1 MKKHTIA
8 LTAACAGLVS
18 SLSAQSLYDLA
29 PEDSTTESLP
39 LTFTAGFNVGFDNN
53 PTPIVNNDDESLY
66 GQAYVG
72 GAFLNQSPQT
82 TLSAGAQVGVIH
94 YFDNLDFRGQNVDD
108 TAYTASLYLN
118 WTHRVSERLRFV
130 SQNSITYE
138 LEPDYSVG
146 FQAQRQVG
154 NYLRWYSDNAVGYR
168 WSERLATYTGVRF
181 DGLTFDD
188 FNAGDRL
195 IVMFY
200 NDLRYQVSERTVAT
214 LKYRYQDVD
223 AASPIPDSEN
233 HFILAGLEH
242 RFSPNSTAVI
252 LGGLQIREVDSGAN
266 LVGRDGTS
274 PYLEA
279 SLRTRV
285 NQQFSLRSY
294 ARYGVEDW
302 SRGIQFPNIPTLAV
316 YGGVETFR
324 LGVTGNY
331 QVSEQVTLSG
341 GVNLAFMDFEDQQ
354 TVVGPSSL
362 SEELVNFFIGIDYMV
377 NDNLSLNARYNLE
390 DLSSDANRNYDR
402 NRFSVGAST
411 TF

>member
-1 MKKHTIA
+1 M
-8 LTAACAGLVS
+8 
-18 SLSAQSLYDLA
+18 
-29 PEDSTTESLP
+29 
-39 LTFTAGFNVGFDNN
+39 
-53 PTPIVNNDDESLY
+53 
-66 GQAYVG
+66 
-72 GAFLNQSPQT
+72 
-82 TLSAGAQVGVIH
+82 
-94 YFDNLDFRGQNVDD
+94 
-108 TAYTASLYLN
+108 
-118 WTHRVSERLRFV
+118 
-130 SQNSITYE
+130 
-138 LEPDYSVG
+138 
-146 FQAQRQVG
+146 
-154 NYLRWYSDNAVGYR
+154 
-168 WSERLATYTGVRF
+168 
-181 DGLTFDD
+181 
-188 FNAGDRL
+188 
-195 IVMFY
+195 
-200 NDLRYQVSERTVAT
+200 
-214 LKYRYQDVD
+214 
-223 AASPIPDSEN
+223 
-233 HFILAGLEH
+233 
-242 RFSPNSTAVI
+242 
-252 LGGLQIREVDSGAN
+252 
-266 LVGRDGTS
+266 
-274 PYLEA
+274 
-279 SLRTRV
+279 